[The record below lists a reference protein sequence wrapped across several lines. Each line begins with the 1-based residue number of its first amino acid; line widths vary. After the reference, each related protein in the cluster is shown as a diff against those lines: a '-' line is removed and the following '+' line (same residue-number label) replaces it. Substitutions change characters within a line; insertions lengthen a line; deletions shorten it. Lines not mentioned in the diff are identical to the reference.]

1 MVVHCIGKLYLVVIT
16 SPFSYG
22 CHSRDENYSLLFP
35 LPRRETKL
43 DIIDSFLGFI
53 RFAVFCGASYD
64 YDG

>member
-16 SPFSYG
+16 GSFPYG
-22 CHSRDENYSLLFP
+22 SHSRNENHSLLLP
-35 LPRRETKL
+35 LPHGETKL